1 MYTEVSK
8 YSFTCNK
15 CGKKFSINGHWY
27 NQWVMH
33 IYLDS
38 KFLLHDLI
46 IHHRRITKKCVKEMF
61 VTIFAWIPLILFQI
75 LDIILEPLRRIL

>member
-1 MYTEVSK
+1 MHTEVSK
-8 YSFTCNK
+8 YSFTCTK
-15 CGKKFSINGHWY
+15 CGKEFSINGHWY

-46 IHHRRITKKCVKEMF
+46 IHHRRITKKALKEIF

-75 LDIILEPLRRIL
+75 LDIILEPFRRIL